1 MWYAST
7 ILNSEFGPAESRSEI
22 LRHSDNTSCLNS
34 KHVANVEMEFSFLAP
49 SLASS
54 LPSLLPC
61 FDTPS
66 FEPSIYALSKPPHLT
81 RSLWL
86 LKSLTAS
93 ERRTDGRT
101 DGRAGRRRRT
111 RRHLASNFKG
121 LLRQHNPIP
130 TLHLL
135 LPPSRPRPAEFDP
148 PLSLSLLRSSRAK
161 FPQIL
166 EMRRMT
172 RAIDE
177 TESGTRLK

>member
-66 FEPSIYALSKPPHLT
+66 FEPSIYALSKPPSALD
-81 RSLWL
+81 SLWL
-86 LKSLTAS
+86 LKSLTAG
-93 ERRTDGRT
+93 DG
-101 DGRAGRRRRT
+101 
-111 RRHLASNFKG
+111 RRHLASNFKA
-121 LLRQHNPIP
+121 LLRQHNPIS

-135 LPPSRPRPAEFDP
+135 LPREFDL
-148 PLSLSLLRSSRAK
+148 PLSLPSVLRSSRAK
-161 FPQIL
+161 FPPN
-166 EMRRMT
+166 T
-172 RAIDE
+172 
-177 TESGTRLK
+177 